1 MLKDPDLIRTN
12 SEMER
17 EKEKQAKSSPPV
29 VGVQKVYDL
38 VHNDPHGG
46 LSYFYYTASDD
57 PSTRTPRDRAA
68 YLHWMS
74 YKSPVMHDLSAPE
87 LLIQRTH
94 GLRYRYRRPD
104 HDANEKSKVI
114 ATWNDP
120 KSGNEVFIANA
131 NAMGTGVNMHGGCSK
146 GMFLNWLMNAKSML
160 QIIGRLIRINQED
173 PVTFHLLKTKN
184 CYYDNIEEV
193 LVESIR
199 DEII

>member
-1 MLKDPDLIRTN
+1 MFTSFDFRNDKILNPKTPALYGTLDEVNETIAMLKDPDLIRTN

-74 YKSPVMHDLSAPE
+74 CKSPVMHDLSAPE
-87 LLIQRTH
+87 LLIQR
-94 GLRYRYRRPD
+94 
-104 HDANEKSKVI
+104 V
-114 ATWNDP
+114 
-120 KSGNEVFIANA
+120 
-131 NAMGTGVNMHGGCSK
+131 
-146 GMFLNWLMNAKSML
+146 
-160 QIIGRLIRINQED
+160 
-173 PVTFHLLKTKN
+173 
-184 CYYDNIEEV
+184 
-193 LVESIR
+193 
-199 DEII
+199 